1 MNINARINSNTVE
14 FEVQTNREDLTKE
27 DVERLNEI
35 VNNAMN
41 GNHEENE
48 GFSVSFNGRTFDTY
62 QFDIKSDD
70 FGDDLHSAFEKERED
85 YDKAL
90 DQAEFESFANEQK
103 ALEALNEDLDK
114 ALAEFD
120 KSDNDNSWGSEVTDS
135 FESGMKEVAAEQTV
149 EVEYGMER

>member
-1 MNINARINSNTVE
+1 MNINARINTNTVE

-35 VNNAMN
+35 INNSMN

-48 GFSVSFNGRTFDTY
+48 GFSVSFQGRTFDTY

-120 KSDNDNSWGSEVTDS
+120 KSNNDNSWGNEVVDS
-135 FESGMKEVAAEQTV
+135 IENGMKEASEKAV